1 MNKVYKLVYSRTL
14 NQLQVVSELA
24 TSAAYGS
31 SVRQIDEVDQH
42 LQESSVPRK
51 LAMSFALST
60 LFTALPMGAAL
71 ADTRVEKD
79 NTSREVATETNS
91 NDATLNKHLNYVSEA
106 GYNANN
112 PGVAVDKS
120 FEQNTTVEYKQNVPV
135 VNINT
140 PNKAGVSD
148 NRFNKFSTDTGVVF
162 NNNPDGTIS
171 LKSSILA
178 EKIAANPN
186 LKEAARTILTQVTGN
201 DKTVIRGVM
210 EVLGKN
216 ADLIVINPHGIDLN
230 GVKLVNTK
238 DFVAATAEISDDNY
252 RKLHVTEGEINV
264 NKDFST
270 DDVNLIRLIAKAVKI
285 KATIAPSR
293 PGDNRKADIV
303 VSAGSQDYDLER
315 NVVKRINTKTAS
327 VNTPATANTPEAQT
341 QVAISGDTLG
351 SMYGRQVNF
360 IVTDSGAG
368 VEFDGLIVGD
378 DDIYVTAD
386 GRIKTHN
393 SYSAGQTLVTSRNG
407 DVEVTG
413 TARAHDR
420 IELKGASVNTEK
432 AEIQSSTLINVVAK
446 EDTAAVGNLTAS
458 QINIAAH
465 NTVTSDENSQIL
477 SNNTVVYAGQDIVF
491 GGKVYANDN
500 LDVTTRNYEVT
511 NTNAINLLGNAEVEA
526 NKKAVASATQPIHE
540 TSIEFQNEV
549 IVAGLTT
556 LSADTIN
563 FDGKKVTYNDET
575 ANSHDFAFNN
585 LNLNF
590 NVDRQLGGV
599 NLKDGSFASN
609 DLFIDFNKSG
619 ILPSTKPLF
628 TSTNG
633 KYNVYGT
640 TYLNLTKGG
649 VSFDLNSQAKFDALN
664 AILDSLNSTSAHITA
679 SSIYL
684 DKDKNIEMT
693 QASTFKV
700 KSYYNAGTIRAGNSF
715 GVIAKDG
722 SITNP
727 GLLYAKGDVVFNSN
741 KDISING
748 GVYSLKNAM
757 LTAPLITQQGTLHV
771 GGDLIVNANKYDLV
785 ARTGGDIKLTT
796 GGYSYSPHWYY
807 HGLRKDLNEIYT
819 QRVSV
824 DTSGLYFSPAETIVK
839 GNMVVSSYDDYI
851 SKLTPDRIELS
862 EADKA
867 SQNLNRSTLHVKD
880 GRLYVGKNLKVDGN
894 IDVESTTYQ
903 VNLLDILMH
912 PNEIMV
918 SFTPFTLFDT
928 ELWGTTTKTYKSLFD
943 LFEKTFGRDSIKA
956 GFYESNSINVF
967 NSLIADQNLG
977 PVLNKVLTSVFEAD
991 WRSVTIGLLS
1001 QKWEYFKEHYKDYNI
1016 AVFAPKSEVF
1026 AGEYLVQN
1034 NGYLNIGSGL
1044 QIAEDYKYR
1053 DHAYDLT
1060 EFGKKNPLNVI
1071 SSEQALISQ
1080 KINGLQTTSN
1090 YLLTLKDNL
1099 KKYRNGTYELNRKVD
1114 MVISSADYE
1123 NIGLLNL
1130 ADYTRNIGDD
1140 GTLALIILEQIKDLG
1155 GASVTAKDKLIETY
1169 RNVINGTIQYRN
1181 ALATITEVSTNRFE
1195 VDLEGNGKKTVYKS
1209 YREAYEAVSN
1219 NFDHVNFII
1228 DRKLNGLYVPQ
1239 VSLSKKTTASLTNF
1253 NKVAA
1258 SLTAVDSIS
1267 SVDTDFVNVNFGSL
1281 NSKVVKLDTN
1291 GNMNLTSQSGQFVIN
1306 ANNTILQTKG
1316 DLKLTGSADFGN
1328 LNAKVDGDTTFRSL
1342 VYITDR
1348 GDLANQSILKA
1359 KNVNLDTDDL
1369 KMKASRLFASADVNI
1384 KSKTVEL
1391 KSEYN
1396 EASNYESLAIKN
1408 AWSGRMLNQ
1417 IGAFVIG
1424 SHIEGENVHL
1434 AVEKDLESESSNI
1447 VANNNLTL
1455 DVGGNLTTT
1464 AKSEYK
1470 YIDGSESKVVFSF
1483 NARASFGSW
1492 ATYAERV
1499 SNLNYNL
1506 DGSIYEGNIVFSDTQ
1521 TSLTGSGAPLA
1532 RVATGLQKDKTEYSH
1547 KESTAV
1553 NNNFDATNLTI
1564 NVGKHAELGNTNIN
1578 TINSGYNVDNQ
1589 VKTAVI
1595 NAESVRQ
1602 TQKQNWREI
1611 EIKNEGWGIETSAY
1625 FTSSIADVASH
1636 LTSSIRSADM
1646 HQRIGAKSALTGVS
1660 DALGLIT
1667 RDAANIGA
1675 KLTVGGHKNTAH
1687 IFETYDSTNHVAGNL
1702 AINTKGDTQLKA
1714 IDGSNLVNLD
1724 VTASNF
1730 TVEGATHQ
1738 SEKKIDAMRAEVSIG
1753 ANIGVGLYGVSASA
1767 TLQASGS
1774 RNTSWEVSTTHRNSI
1789 LSATNININT
1799 SGDLT
1804 LRGANLNAIENVN
1817 VKTNKLTIET
1827 LNDVYRLGSN
1837 TFTIS
1842 GAVGTS
1848 LGADIVPFGQI
1859 GGRVGFTTEDKQ
1871 SPNELSGIT
1880 SAGNLNV
1887 VASELDLTG
1896 AIIAAE
1902 KGNVTAQSVKN
1913 RNLNLV
1919 EDIQGLEVGGD
1930 FGLNKNITAVASV
1943 NGAIDTTRR
1952 YIATLRSTVGNSVV
1966 LEVDGKREG
1975 FEVTAGENKGSDII
1989 INHVHTSMYSA
2000 DSSLNRD
2007 QWNMINVHEDNTEQS
2022 VPFSFV
2028 GSSALIADTHRIIT
2042 KIKTAVESAYT
2053 KASNV
2058 TFSGQGHVEDNIPV
2072 APLMKDASTQTDI
2085 SYTKSTVSSG
2095 TQTNGSYNGPSNV
2108 NIGREIA
2115 NEFLWSSNTGYY
2127 NSGGSTRTLN
2137 YESGTGS
2144 SYGYT
2149 NYNGNTLLNYGNS
2162 SGADTHQDS
2171 HGIANNNGNET
2182 IRNQLNNNYYVN
2194 ENGVVV
2200 VDQGVQTELSP
2211 ELVELQAMIEADQ
2224 KAKNN
2229 SFFKF
2234 TQIGNNRISSESR
2247 IEPYKIFGSH
2257 SSTSNSVSQGIN
2269 SFNNAAKLFN
2279 SVEDVTSNALIYYRP
2294 ITQQFGSVFRQ
2305 RNLPFNL
2312 DGIGDSEVIQNVDL
2326 SSMSGNVY
2334 VEDSNNQNVSGSGG
2348 MIDGSDFD
2356 FGGVDV
2362 GSVGNGNHH
2371 VGGDI
2376 NTGGIVGDPNFTPDH
2391 SNGNSDLGI
2400 GSEPIHPGVVAD
2412 NPDGGRLDIPEFEVP
2427 NVDIEDGTV
2436 KNPST
2441 TTNNG
2446 TSTGS
2451 DITLPKP
2458 KPQPKPDSGVTST
2471 EGKTDITLPSTGNG
2485 NVTGTPSDDVLT
2497 DADNEV
2503 DNAHN
2508 SANGATG
2515 GSTSDKTA
2523 SDKDK
2528 AENEEESSDETSTA
2542 EEDKSSTSSNNT
2554 AESTPADNN
2563 AKDGDIIKLDERR
2576 QLRKLVLDNVTCY
2589 VMNTNAKASVASG
2602 SHSPANTLF
2611 STYSNSIIDSL
2622 GDNGVICLPT
2632 ASDILKTDFN
2642 VVASTNND
2650 SSRTTERDTRTA
2662 VAANR
2667 PNNLDVVI
2675 VAKQSTTFTQ
2685 LVANDLDASLTLPS
2699 KSTVKLASFKGANNT
2714 PAPTA
2719 VTTTT
2724 TTKTTQQKL
2733 VAPAVKP
2740 VPLIVDT
2747 TLITD
2752 IQKKLRANGVDPTRL
2767 LILSN
2772 KSSVV
2777 APNASVK
2784 KSLRASDI
2792 LRIED
2797 FQSTPKPTNPGKK
2810 VPF

>member
-1 MNKVYKLVYSRTL
+1 ML

-24 TSAAYGS
+24 TSAAYGF
-31 SVRQIDEVDQH
+31 SVRQIDEMEQHDQ
-42 LQESSVPRK
+42 EGSSTSRK

-71 ADTRVEKD
+71 ADTRVEKE

-91 NDATLNKHLNYVSEA
+91 NDATLNKHLNYVSES
-106 GYNANN
+106 GFNANN
-112 PGVAVDKS
+112 PGVVVNQS
-120 FEQNTTVEYKQNVPV
+120 IEQNTTVEYRQNVPV

-140 PNKAGVSD
+140 PNQAGVSD
-148 NRFNKFSTDTGVVF
+148 NRFNKFSTDTGIVF
-162 NNNPDGTIS
+162 NNNADGTIS

-178 EKIAANPN
+178 EKISANPN
-186 LKEAARTILTQVTGN
+186 LKEAAKTILTQVTGN
-201 DKTVIRGVM
+201 DKTIIRGVM
-210 EVLGKN
+210 EVLGSN
-216 ADLIVINPHGIDLN
+216 ADIIVINPHGIDLN

-238 DFVAATAEISDDNY
+238 DFVAATAQVSDENY

-293 PGDNRKADIV
+293 PGENRKADIV

-315 NVVKRINTKTAS
+315 NVVKKINTKT
-327 VNTPATANTPEAQT
+327 TTANTSGANTSPIIEN
-341 QVAISGDTLG
+341 QVAISGDALG

-393 SYSAGQTLVTSRNG
+393 SYSAGQTLITSRNS

-420 IELKGASVNTEK
+420 LELKGANVDTEN
-432 AEIQSSTLINVVAK
+432 AEIQSSALINVVAK
-446 EDTAAVGNLTAS
+446 QDTATLGNLTAS
-458 QINIAAH
+458 QINIAAR
-465 NTVTSDENSQIL
+465 NTVTTHEDTQIL
-477 SNNTVVYAGQDIVF
+477 SNNTVVYAGQNAVF
-491 GGKVYANDN
+491 SGKVYANDN

-511 NTNAINLLGNAEVEA
+511 NNNAINLLGKEEVEA
-526 NKKAVASATQPIHE
+526 NKQAVASATQPLHE
-540 TSIEFQNEV
+540 TSIEFENEV

-563 FDGKKVTYNDET
+563 FDGAKTTANDNT
-575 ANSHDFAFNN
+575 PNSHDFAFNN

-609 DLFIDFNKSG
+609 DLFVDFNKSG
-619 ILPSTKPLF
+619 ILPFDKPLF

-649 VSFDLNSQAKFDALN
+649 VSFDLDSQAKFEALN
-664 AILDSLNSTSAHITA
+664 TILNSLNSKAAHITA

-684 DKDKNIEMT
+684 DKDKNIELT

-700 KSYYNAGTIRAGNSF
+700 NSYYNAGIIRAGNSF
-715 GVIAKDG
+715 GVVAENN
-722 SITNP
+722 SIINS
-727 GLLYAKGDVVFNSN
+727 GLLYAQGDIVFNTN

-757 LTAPLITQQGTLHV
+757 LTAPIITQQGTLHV
-771 GGDLIVNANKYDLV
+771 GGDLILNTNKYDLV
-785 ARTGGDIKLTT
+785 ARTGGDIKIVS
-796 GGYSYSPHWYY
+796 GQHSYSPHWHY

-819 QRVSV
+819 QRVTI

-839 GNMVVSSYDDYI
+839 GNMVVSSYDDYLN
-851 SKLTPDRIELS
+851 KLTPDRVELS
-862 EADKA
+862 EADTA
-867 SQNLNRSTLHVKD
+867 SKNITGSTLHVKD
-880 GRLYVGKNLKVDGN
+880 GRLYVGKNIKIDGN

-903 VNLLDILMH
+903 VNLLDILLQ

-967 NSLIADQNLG
+967 NSLIADENLG
-977 PVLNKVLTSVFEAD
+977 PVLNKVLSSVFEAD
-991 WRSVTIGLLS
+991 WRSVTIDLLN
-1001 QKWEYFKEHYKDYNI
+1001 QKWEHFKENYKDYNI
-1016 AVFAPKSEVF
+1016 TIFAPKSEVF

-1044 QIAEDYKYR
+1044 QLAEEYKYR

-1060 EFGKKNPLNVI
+1060 DFGKKNPLNVI

-1099 KKYRNGTYELNRKVD
+1099 KKFRNGTYELNRKVD
-1114 MVISSADYE
+1114 MIVSSADYE

-1155 GASVTAKDKLIETY
+1155 GASVTSKDKLIETY
-1169 RNVINGTIQYRN
+1169 RNVINGTIKYRN
-1181 ALATITEVSTNRFE
+1181 ALATITETGKERFE
-1195 VDLEGNGKKTVYKS
+1195 VDLEGNGKKTS
-1209 YREAYEAVSN
+1209 YRSYAEAYEAVSN
-1219 NFDHVNFII
+1219 NFDHVNFVV
-1228 DRKLNGLYVPQ
+1228 DRKLKGFYVPQ

-1258 SLTAVDSIS
+1258 SVTAVDSIS
-1267 SVDTDFVNVNFGSL
+1267 AIDTDFVNVNFGSL
-1281 NSKVVKLDTN
+1281 NSKVVKLDTH

-1306 ANNTILQTKG
+1306 ANNTLLQTKG
-1316 DLKLTGSADFGN
+1316 DFKLTGSADFGN
-1328 LNAKVDGDTTFRSL
+1328 LNAKVEGDTNFRSL

-1359 KNVNLDTDDL
+1359 KNVTLETDDF
-1369 KMKASRLFASADVNI
+1369 KMNASRLFASADVNI
-1384 KSKTVEL
+1384 KANTVEL

-1396 EASNYESLAIKN
+1396 EASNYESIAIKN

-1424 SHIEGENVHL
+1424 SHIEGENINIDV
-1434 AVEKDLESESSNI
+1434 AKDLQSESSNI

-1455 DVGGNLTTT
+1455 NVGGNLTTST
-1464 AKSEYK
+1464 KSEYK

-1506 DGSIYEGNIVFSDTQ
+1506 DGTIYEGNIVFSDTE

-1532 RVATGLQKDKTEYSH
+1532 RVATGLTKDKTEYSH
-1547 KESTAV
+1547 RESTAV

-1589 VKTAVI
+1589 VKTTVI
-1595 NAESVRQ
+1595 NAGSISQ

-1611 EIKNEGWGIETSAY
+1611 EIKNEGWGIEASAY
-1625 FTSSIADVASH
+1625 FTSSIGDIASH

-1646 HQRIGAKSALTGVS
+1646 HQRIGPKSALTGVS

-1675 KLTVGGHKNTAH
+1675 KLTIGGHKNTAQ
-1687 IFETYDSTNHVAGNL
+1687 IFETYDSTNRVAGNL
-1702 AINTKGDTQLKA
+1702 TINTIGDTQLKA
-1714 IDGSNLVNLD
+1714 IDGSHLVNLD

-1730 TVEGATHQ
+1730 TVESATHQ
-1738 SEKKIDAMRAEVSIG
+1738 SEKEIDATRAEVSIG
-1753 ANIGVGLYGVSASA
+1753 ANIGVGIYGVSASA
-1767 TLQASGS
+1767 TFQASGS
-1774 RNTSWEVSTTHRNSI
+1774 HNTSWEVSTTHRNSI
-1789 LSATNININT
+1789 LSAKNININT

-1804 LRGANLNAIENVN
+1804 LRGANLNAVENVN

-1837 TFTIS
+1837 TFTVS

-1848 LGADIVPFGQI
+1848 LGANIVPFGQV
-1859 GGRVGFTTEDKQ
+1859 GGRVGFTTENKQ

-1880 SAGNLNV
+1880 STKNLNV
-1887 VASELDLTG
+1887 ETTELDLTG
-1896 AIIAAE
+1896 AVIAAE
-1902 KGNVTAQSVKN
+1902 KGNVTTNSIKN

-1930 FGLNKNITAVASV
+1930 FGINKNITAVASV

-1952 YIATLRSTVGNSVV
+1952 YVATLRSTIGNSIA
-1966 LEVDGKREG
+1966 LEVDGDKDRFNIIG
-1975 FEVTAGENKGSDII
+1975 GENKGSDIVLDHI
-1989 INHVHTSMYSA
+1989 HTSMYSA

-2007 QWNMINVHEDNTEQS
+2007 QWNMINAHVDNTEQS

-2028 GSSALIADTHRIIT
+2028 GSSALVGDTHRIIS

-2053 KASNV
+2053 KTSNLS
-2058 TFSGQGHVEDNIPV
+2058 FGGQNQAVDNIPEARV
-2072 APLMKDASTQTDI
+2072 MKDASTQTDI
-2085 SYTKSTVSSG
+2085 SSVKSTASTG
-2095 TQTNGSYNGPSNV
+2095 TQTSGTYKGPSNV

-2115 NEFLWSSNTGYY
+2115 NEFLWSGNTGYY
-2127 NSGGSTRTLN
+2127 NSGASTRTLN

-2144 SYGYT
+2144 TYGYT
-2149 NYNGNTLLNYGNS
+2149 NYNGNSLLNYGNS
-2162 SGADTHQDS
+2162 SGANTHQDS

-2200 VDQGVQTELSP
+2200 VDQGIQTELSP
-2211 ELVELQAMIEADQ
+2211 ELVELQAMIDEDQ
-2224 KAKNN
+2224 KAKNS

-2234 TQIGNNRISSESR
+2234 TQIGNNRISTESR

-2257 SSTSNSVSQGIN
+2257 SSTSNSISQGLN

-2279 SVEDVTSNALIYYRP
+2279 SVEDITSNALIYYRP

-2334 VEDSNNQNVSGSGG
+2334 IEDSNNQNVSGSDGL
-2348 MIDGSDFD
+2348 IDGSDFD
-2356 FGGVDV
+2356 FGGTDI
-2362 GSVGNGNHH
+2362 GSTGNSNNHTGGN
-2371 VGGDI
+2371 I
-2376 NTGGIVGDPNFTPDH
+2376 NTGGIVGTPSFTPSDG
-2391 SNGNSDLGI
+2391 NGNNDIGI
-2400 GSEPIHPGVVAD
+2400 GIEPSRPGGVVAD

-2427 NVDIEDGTV
+2427 NVDPDDGTM

-2441 TTNNG
+2441 STSNG
-2446 TSTGS
+2446 LSSDS

-2458 KPQPKPDSGVTST
+2458 NPQPTPDSGLTST
-2471 EGKTDITLPSTGNG
+2471 GDKTDITLPNTGNVSG
-2485 NVTGTPSDDVLT
+2485 KPSDDVLSGV
-2497 DADNEV
+2497 DNEI
-2503 DNAHN
+2503 DNVHN
-2508 SANGATG
+2508 SINGVTG
-2515 GSTSDKTA
+2515 GSTSDKTSAEEDKKDEESESSTA
-2523 SDKDK
+2523 S
-2528 AENEEESSDETSTA
+2528 NEEESSE
-2542 EEDKSSTSSNNT
+2542 SSNST
-2554 AESTPADNN
+2554 VESTPADNN
-2563 AKDGDIIKLDERR
+2563 AKDGDIIKLDEHR

-2589 VMNTNAKASVASG
+2589 VMNTNVKVSATSNSN
-2602 SHSPANTLF
+2602 STANTLF
-2611 STYSNSIIDSL
+2611 STYSNSIINTL

-2632 ASDILKTDFN
+2632 TSDILKTDFN
-2642 VVASTNND
+2642 ILASTNHENN
-2650 SSRTTERDTRTA
+2650 SKNNERDTHNA
-2662 VAANR
+2662 VAATR
-2667 PNNLDVVI
+2667 PNHLDVVI

-2685 LVANDLDASLTLPS
+2685 LVANDVDASLTLPS
-2699 KSTVKLASFKGANNT
+2699 KSTVKLASFKGANET
-2714 PAPTA
+2714 VAST
-2719 VTTTT
+2719 VTTKTS

-2733 VAPAVKP
+2733 VAPVVKP

-2747 TLITD
+2747 TLITE

-2777 APNASVK
+2777 APDTSVK

-2792 LRIED
+2792 LRLED

-2810 VPF
+2810 VPY